1 MENNEKKMTS
11 YERKVLARE
20 EAAKREKRKSALSI
34 IATVAI
40 VACLAAL
47 LIVVPMMK
55 NREKFK
61 EYFKINNKSVSEL
74 EFNFHMTNII
84 NSNSSYLQYF
94 GMSSV
99 EDLYTM
105 VYDETTGLTWADYF
119 AERAAES
126 IKENRALI
134 DDAKAKGVDLD
145 VSEDYKAYIET
156 VATQAADAEM
166 STDEYLVALFGA
178 NEKELKDIIKDNLA
192 AVQYSEYLYE
202 QNKATEADAQAE
214 YEKNKDLY
222 DSVDYRVLDFSPV
235 IPEGADEATT
245 QAAKDEAK
253 AKAQEMLDKVKA
265 GEDFETLCATYAA
278 EDQRTKYA
286 DSETDY
292 SLVTGESATFSYGP
306 YSKWLFEA
314 ERTEGEA
321 DLYVDETS
329 GVCYVLKFE
338 KRYMPENILESITQ
352 DLTYNTVMDYVAEVS
367 KDYTIS
373 DPDDNLPTL

>member
-1 MENNEKKMTS
+1 MENNDKKMTS

-20 EAAKREKRKSALSI
+20 EAAKREKRKAALSI

-47 LIVVPMMK
+47 LIVVPMVK

-61 EYFKINNKSVSEL
+61 EYFQINNESVSEL
-74 EFNFHMTNII
+74 EFNFHRTNLI
-84 NSNSSYLQYF
+84 NSNSYYLQYF
-94 GMSSV
+94 GMTSI
-99 EDLYTM
+99 EDLDTM
-105 VYDETTGLTWADYF
+105 VYDEEAGTTWADYF
-119 AERAAES
+119 TEMAAIS

-134 DDAKAKGVDLD
+134 ADAKAKNVDLD
-145 VSEDYKAYIET
+145 ITAEYKTYIDDL
-156 VATQAADAEM
+156 ATQADEAGMTTDA
-166 STDEYLVALFGA
+166 YLNALFGA
-178 NEKELKDIIKDNLA
+178 NEKQLKSIIKDNLA
-192 AVQYSEYLYE
+192 AVKYSEYLYE
-202 QNKATEADAQAE
+202 QNAATDEAAQAE
-214 YEKNKDLY
+214 YDANKDTY
-222 DSVDYRVLDFSPV
+222 DSVDYRVLAFTPV
-235 IPEGADEATT
+235 IPEGADEAAT
-245 QAAKDEAK
+245 QAAKDDAK

-265 GEDFETLCATYAA
+265 GEDFETLCATYAP

-292 SLVTGESATFSYGP
+292 SLVTGETSNYAYGP

-314 ERTEGEA
+314 ERTAGEA
-321 DLYVDETS
+321 DIYTDETT
-329 GVCYVLKFE
+329 GVQYVLKFE
-338 KRYMPENILESITQ
+338 KRYMGENVLESIKQ